1 MPSVMN
7 PFAGLQQGP
16 TAAGTQDAADMDTT
30 LAQTLQLMS
39 GVGRDKE
46 GVDADTAEAM
56 GEEVMKKMMSE
67 FEKMG
72 EKVHCQ
78 PTACQARTPTPLSH
92 LPLHCHQEDF
102 QTIVDGMMKQLL
114 SKDVM
119 YMPMKQIC
127 DAVCRCRTHT
137 HATHNANSSNGNL
150 TCLHWGVANSSQSG

>member
-78 PTACQARTPTPLSH
+78 PTACQARTSTPISLALALPPGGLSN
-92 LPLHCHQEDF
+92 HCRRHDE
-102 QTIVDGMMKQLL
+102 
-114 SKDVM
+114 
-119 YMPMKQIC
+119 
-127 DAVCRCRTHT
+127 A
-137 HATHNANSSNGNL
+137 ATE
-150 TCLHWGVANSSQSG
+150 